1 MFTWPGFELRV
12 ALRFLREGRM
22 QTVLIIV
29 GVAAGVAVI
38 AYISA
43 LINGLQNNTLNK
55 TLGAQAHI
63 SVRAPDDVVTPA
75 AARLPGTSV
84 LTETQPRAQR
94 LRSVAN
100 WQALLPLLEK
110 MPSVAGVSP
119 MVSGAGLALRGEA
132 VMSIALMGVEL
143 ERYDRM
149 VGLRAK
155 VVSGAAR
162 LSPGEAII
170 GRELAQDLG
179 VRVGDRLTV
188 QTSTSSESLR
198 VTALVDLGIK
208 DLNRRTVIV
217 PLRAAQNLLALPG
230 GATSLDVTLHDVW
243 VAQTLAEALRAQF
256 PYKIESWQESNAQ
269 LVSALNA
276 QSVSTSI
283 IRAVVLAVVVLGIA
297 SVLVVSVVQ
306 KQREIGIL
314 RAKVVSGTARLEPG
328 EAIIGRELAQDLGV
342 RVGDRL
348 TVQTSTSGESL
359 RVTALV
365 DLGIKDLNQR
375 TVIVPLRAAQN
386 LLALPGGATSLD
398 VTLHDVWVAQ
408 TLAQSLRA
416 QFPYKIES
424 WQESNAQLVSAL
436 NAQSVSTSIIR
447 AVVLAVVVLGIASVL
462 VVSVVQKQR
471 EIGILRAMGATRG
484 QVLRLFLVQGAVVGA
499 VGSALGLLLAVAL
512 IWVFTAFVRGSDGLP
527 LFSIALPLETAW
539 RVALIATACGV
550 LAAVAPARRAAQL
563 DPAQAIRL

>member
-1 MFTWPGFELRV
+1 MFTWLGFEWRV

-43 LINGLQNNTLNK
+43 LINGLQNSTLTK

-75 AARLPGTSV
+75 AALQPGTSV
-84 LTETQPRAQR
+84 LSQTQPRAQR
-94 LRSVAN
+94 PRAVAN
-100 WQALLPLLEK
+100 WQALLALLEK
-110 MPSVAGVSP
+110 MPNVAGVSP

-132 VMSIALMGVEL
+132 VQSIALMGVEL

-149 VGLRAK
+149 IGLRSK
-155 VVSGAAR
+155 VVSGTAR
-162 LSPGEAII
+162 LEPGEAII

-198 VTALVDLGIK
+198 VTALVDLGVR

-230 GATSLDVTLHDVW
+230 GATGLDVTLHDVW

-283 IRAVVLAVVVLGIA
+283 IRG
-297 SVLVVSVVQ
+297 
-306 KQREIGIL
+306 
-314 RAKVVSGTARLEPG
+314 
-328 EAIIGRELAQDLGV
+328 
-342 RVGDRL
+342 
-348 TVQTSTSGESL
+348 
-359 RVTALV
+359 
-365 DLGIKDLNQR
+365 
-375 TVIVPLRAAQN
+375 
-386 LLALPGGATSLD
+386 
-398 VTLHDVWVAQ
+398 
-408 TLAQSLRA
+408 
-416 QFPYKIES
+416 
-424 WQESNAQLVSAL
+424 
-436 NAQSVSTSIIR
+436 
-447 AVVLAVVVLGIASVL
+447 VVLAVVVLGIASVL

-471 EIGILRAMGATRG
+471 EIGILRAMGATRA

-499 VGSALGLLLAVAL
+499 LGSLLGLLLAVVL
-512 IWVFTAFVRGSDGLP
+512 IWAFTTFVRGSDGLP
-527 LFSIALPLETAW
+527 LFNIRLPLNTALQ
-539 RVALIATACGV
+539 VAWIATVCGV
-550 LAAVAPARRAAQL
+550 LAAIAPARRAAQL
-563 DPAQAIRL
+563 DPAQAIRI

>member
-1 MFTWPGFELRV
+1 MTLWPGFEWRV

-43 LINGLQNNTLNK
+43 LISGLQNSTLTK

-75 AARLPGTSV
+75 AAPQPGASV

-100 WQALLPLLEK
+100 WQKLLPLLEK
-110 MPSVAGVSP
+110 MPNVAGVSP

-132 VMSIALMGVEL
+132 VQSIALMGVDL

-149 VGLRAK
+149 IGLRSK
-155 VVSGAAR
+155 VVAGSAR
-162 LSPGEAII
+162 LEPGEAIV

-188 QTSTSSESLR
+188 QTSTSSEALR
-198 VTALVDLGIK
+198 VTALVDLGVR

-230 GATSLDVTLHDVW
+230 GATSLDLTLHDVW
-243 VAQTLAEALRAQF
+243 AAQSLAEALRAQF

-276 QSVSTSI
+276 QSVSTGI
-283 IRAVVLAVVVLGIA
+283 IRG
-297 SVLVVSVVQ
+297 
-306 KQREIGIL
+306 
-314 RAKVVSGTARLEPG
+314 
-328 EAIIGRELAQDLGV
+328 
-342 RVGDRL
+342 
-348 TVQTSTSGESL
+348 
-359 RVTALV
+359 
-365 DLGIKDLNQR
+365 
-375 TVIVPLRAAQN
+375 
-386 LLALPGGATSLD
+386 
-398 VTLHDVWVAQ
+398 
-408 TLAQSLRA
+408 
-416 QFPYKIES
+416 
-424 WQESNAQLVSAL
+424 
-436 NAQSVSTSIIR
+436 
-447 AVVLAVVVLGIASVL
+447 VVLAVVVLGIASVL

-512 IWVFTAFVRGSDGLP
+512 IWAFTHFVRGSDGLP
-527 LFSIALPLETAW
+527 LFNITLPLATAV
-539 RVALIATACGV
+539 RVALVATVCGV
-550 LAAVAPARRAAQL
+550 VAAIAPARRAAQL